1 MAETDASKK
10 RKPNWHKE
18 ECLLLAELVKERK
31 TVIEG
36 RFGPGVTSANRHEAW
51 QKITDTLNAN
61 GHQQRS
67 KEEVIKKW
75 KNLKS
80 AGKSAYSTFKNSTT
94 ATGGGPP
101 PTPIS
106 PVTEAVVD
114 CIGRDNTVL
123 TGIGPMSMDSSFI
136 QLLQLNQSFEKEL
149 EPSLA
154 SPSTSASACTSVSTS
169 ATSSAVLEKEK
180 LLLEIEVLK
189 LQKIYLQSKIRKLEE

>member
-1 MAETDASKK
+1 MAETDDSKK

-61 GHQQRS
+61 GRQQRS

-123 TGIGPMSMDSSFI
+123 TGIGPMSLDSSFI
-136 QLLQLNQSFEKEL
+136 QLLQLDQSFEKVRAIIGITINISI
-149 EPSLA
+149 SLHI
-154 SPSTSASACTSVSTS
+154 SLHISYFL
-169 ATSSAVLEKEK
+169 SSFGKR
-180 LLLEIEVLK
+180 EVVTGN
-189 LQKIYLQSKIRKLEE
+189 